1 MDLKQTIKVLEEH
14 NRWRRD
20 NNVPAK
26 TKMVDPKILGMAL
39 DRAIE
44 ELNKLLIP
52 NVSHRNFCKQYHNRK
67 ESRGKLLMTEVSIL
81 PERDGNVMDIAN
93 ELIREGW
100 ELTRIEDLSEYSEIM
115 TERVKLVFHRW
126 VDYGG

>member
-1 MDLKQTIKVLEEH
+1 MTISLCCLTLKLCPVKDYRLRACQNTPNFERATTL
-14 NRWRRD
+14 NY
-20 NNVPAK
+20 P
-26 TKMVDPKILGMAL
+26 PKP
-39 DRAIE
+39 
-44 ELNKLLIP
+44 LL
-52 NVSHRNFCKQYHNRK
+52 V
-67 ESRGKLLMTEVSIL
+67 
-81 PERDGNVMDIAN
+81 IAN